1 MALKDLVKILNQVHE
16 PDEYNLVPHD
26 MNHTSYWI
34 WKLKDGKMKDL
45 DLEIR
50 ENRPEHAR
58 FDVFV
63 NGQYVLE
70 DDYNFKVEGSNL
82 LIELKKSNFSYTVTE
97 SDDIKIEG
105 DIQVGWVQRK
115 NQIL

>member
-1 MALKDLVKILNQVHE
+1 MALKDLVKILEQVHE
-16 PDEYNLVPHD
+16 PDEYKLVVHD
-26 MNHTSYWI
+26 MNHGDYWI

-63 NGQYVLE
+63 NGQYILE
-70 DDYNFKVEGSNL
+70 DDYDFGVEGSNL
-82 LIELKKSNFSYTVTE
+82 LVKLKKSNFGYDVVE
-97 SDDIKIEG
+97 GDDIKIEG
-105 DIQVGWVQRK
+105 DIQVG
-115 NQIL
+115 